1 MYNYAILERGFDMKN
16 IVIIPNDSKDNNFLV
31 TKKLISA
38 LYGDAQLYMDKKFSC
53 IGDKIKYLDGEE
65 LYDNADFVIVL
76 GGDGTILEAAV
87 HCGMR
92 NIPIMGINLG
102 KVGFMT
108 EIDVNDIESACRA
121 LLSGDFKIEKR
132 MMMNVCVKNKN
143 GCTNYCALNDVVISK
158 FESSMILI
166 NVHSEDEKINEY
178 RADGLIIATPTG
190 STGYS
195 LSAGGPV
202 ADPTMELFIASP
214 ICAHE
219 LHARP
224 ALMPADKQLSIT
236 ISDELGHSALITL
249 DGREVKKIRLGDEVT
264 VTKSEYYTD
273 IVKIKNQS
281 FYDVLTKKLK

>member
-1 MYNYAILERGFDMKN
+1 MYNYAMLKRGFVMKN
-16 IVIIPNDSKDNNFLV
+16 IVIIPNNNKDKDLLV
-31 TKKLISA
+31 TKQLISV
-38 LYGDAQLYMDKKFSC
+38 LSGDAQLFMERNFSC
-53 IGDKIKYLDGEE
+53 LGGDIIYLDGEE
-65 LYDNADFVIVL
+65 LYDKADFVIVL
-76 GGDGTILEAAV
+76 GGDGTILEVAV

-102 KVGFMT
+102 RVGFMT
-108 EIDVNDIESACRA
+108 EIDVRDIESACRA
-121 LLSGDFKIEKR
+121 LLSGDYKIEKR

-143 GCTNYCALNDVVISK
+143 GCTCYCALNDVVISK
-158 FESSMILI
+158 SESSMILI
-166 NVHSEDEKINEY
+166 EVHSEDEKINEY

-236 ISDELGHSALITL
+236 ISDELGHDALITL
-249 DGREVKKIRLGDEVT
+249 DGKETEKIRLGDEVT

-281 FYDVLTKKLK
+281 FYDVLTEKLK

>member
-1 MYNYAILERGFDMKN
+1 MKN
-16 IVIIPNDSKDNNFLV
+16 IVIIPNDNKDNDLVV
-31 TKKLISA
+31 TKKLISV
-38 LYGDAQLYMDKKFSC
+38 LSDDAQLYMEKKFSYL
-53 IGDKIKYLDGEE
+53 GDKIIFLEGEE

-108 EIDVNDIESACRA
+108 EIDVCDMEYACRA
-121 LLSGDFKIEKR
+121 LLSGDYKIEKR
-132 MMMNVCVKNKN
+132 MMMNVCIKNEN
-143 GCTNYCALNDVVISK
+143 GHLYYHALNDVVISK
-158 FESSMILI
+158 CESSMILI
-166 NVHSEDEKINEY
+166 EVHSENEKINEY

-224 ALMPADKQLSIT
+224 ALMPADKQLNIT
-236 ISDELGHSALITL
+236 ISDELGHDALVTL
-249 DGREVKKIRLGDEVT
+249 DGKDMEKIKIGDEVT
-264 VTKSEYYTD
+264 VTRSEYYTD

>member
-1 MYNYAILERGFDMKN
+1 MKN
-16 IVIIPNDSKDNNFLV
+16 IVIIPNNNKDKDLLV
-31 TKKLISA
+31 TKRLISVLSGA
-38 LYGDAQLYMDKKFSC
+38 AQLFMDKKFSF
-53 IGDKIKYLDGEE
+53 IGDGIVYLDGDE
-65 LYDNADFVIVL
+65 LYDKADFVIVL
-76 GGDGTILEAAV
+76 GGDGTILEVAV
-87 HCGMR
+87 HCSMR

-108 EIDVNDIESACRA
+108 EIDVCDIEYACKA
-121 LLSGDFKIEKR
+121 LLMGDYKVEKR
-132 MMMNVCVKNKN
+132 MMMNVCVRKKD
-143 GCTNYCALNDVVISK
+143 GCSVYYALNDVVISK
-158 FESSMILI
+158 SESSMILI
-166 NVHSEDEKINEY
+166 EVHSEDEKINEY

-202 ADPTMELFIASP
+202 ADPTMQLFIASP

-224 ALMPADKQLSIT
+224 ALMPANKQLSIT
-236 ISDELGHSALITL
+236 ISDELGHDALITL
-249 DGREVKKIRLGDEVT
+249 DGKETEKIKVGDEVI

-281 FYDVLTKKLK
+281 FYDVLTKKLR